1 MTSMTFLMGQ
11 FQVNDVQFCC
21 SETHRFTQSG
31 QRQFCQQEVGVGSGV
46 LVVQLS
52 IILLVSPD
60 QKRALAPAFSIISSS
75 KVRLLNIDN
84 IVLIIENQLL
94 LSDRVQSAG

>member
-1 MTSMTFLMGQ
+1 MTSMTSLMGQ
-11 FQVNDVQFCC
+11 FQVNHVQF
-21 SETHRFTQSG
+21 G
-31 QRQFCQQEVGVGSGV
+31 AVGVGSGV

-60 QKRALAPAFSIISSS
+60 QKRALAPAFSIMSSS

-84 IVLIIENQLL
+84 IVLIIEKKLV

>member
-11 FQVNDVQFCC
+11 FQVNHVQL
-21 SETHRFTQSG
+21 G
-31 QRQFCQQEVGVGSGV
+31 AVGVGSGV

-84 IVLIIENQLL
+84 IVLIIEKKLV